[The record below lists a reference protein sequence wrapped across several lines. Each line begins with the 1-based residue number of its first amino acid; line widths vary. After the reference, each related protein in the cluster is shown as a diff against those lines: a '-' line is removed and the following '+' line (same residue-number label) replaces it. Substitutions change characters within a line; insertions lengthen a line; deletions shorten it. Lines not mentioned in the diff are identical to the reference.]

1 MKIELYKDNEEI
13 VAGMTLRD
21 DKEAESGNMALHICI
36 SRDNAIENRNK
47 LAAHLGCD
55 LGCFVCPEQTHSENF
70 YQATFADKGRGAY
83 ELNSAIPDTD
93 ALYTYEPGI
102 LLCCFTAD
110 CVPVIFYNK
119 AAGLVGVI
127 HSGWQGTVKEI
138 SLKVFRHLIRQ
149 ESCDP
154 QDFEVY
160 VGKALSQERFEV
172 DDDVYRSFDD
182 LGYTQPFISFNSR
195 TGKYHID
202 NQLTVKKQCELA
214 GIPSEKISLDRTCT
228 YNDPD
233 CFSYRRD
240 PACGRHMSFIMRKSG
255 IKF

>member
-1 MKIELYKDNEEI
+1 MKIEFYKDNEEL

-36 SRDNAIENRNK
+36 SKDNVIENRNK

-55 LGCFVCPEQTHSENF
+55 LSCYVCPEQTHSENF
-70 YQATFADKGRGAY
+70 YQATFSDKGRGAY
-83 ELNSAIPDTD
+83 ELDSAIPDTD
-93 ALYTYEPGI
+93 VLFTYEPGI

-110 CVPVIFYNK
+110 CVPVIFFNK
-119 AAGLVGVI
+119 AAGLIGVI

-138 SLKVFRHLIRQ
+138 TLKVFRHLIRQ
-149 ESCDP
+149 EGCDP

-160 VGKALSQERFEV
+160 IGKALSQERFEV
-172 DDDVYRSFDD
+172 DEDVYRSFDD
-182 LGYTQPFISFNSR
+182 LGYTQPFMYFNSQ

-202 NQLTVKKQCELA
+202 NQLTVKKQCELVE
-214 GIPSEKISLDRTCT
+214 IPSEKISVDRTCT
-228 YNDPD
+228 YTDPD

-240 PACGRHMSFIMRKSG
+240 PTCGRHMSFIMRK
-255 IKF
+255 